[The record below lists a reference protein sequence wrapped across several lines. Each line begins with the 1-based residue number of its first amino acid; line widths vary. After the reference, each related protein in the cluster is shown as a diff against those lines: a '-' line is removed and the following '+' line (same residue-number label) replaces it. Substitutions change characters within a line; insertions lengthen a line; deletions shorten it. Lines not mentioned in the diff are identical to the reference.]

1 MLAVQAKRGV
11 ESSVE
16 RVFKAFGGRLDE
28 LSFQWVG
35 NTAGVI
41 HELTYSGMK
50 ITVRFPNIDDT
61 ADVSN
66 ARFQDLVGY
75 AIHELGH
82 VWFTDND
89 PWDKARYKHGA
100 FVSSIINGLE
110 DPRIEQCVM
119 QSGNAENS
127 RVLFETLLN
136 NVLLK
141 DGYVKPDDYK
151 NIPFM
156 LAVEGRRL
164 NGYHVMFPTI
174 LDRGP
179 YSDLLKAA
187 LLEAQKAND
196 TADIVAIAVKLF
208 KRLEQRKREQEQEQG
223 DQGDQGQQGEQG
235 EQGEQGD
242 APIGQ
247 DGEGQPGQP
256 GDQPGDQSDEPGE
269 PGGKGKAPR
278 AVEPGDALA
287 EQLQDEGLVPPPESN
302 AGRKPAVGKPILQ
315 TFEWE

>member
-1 MLAVQAKRGV
+1 MLAVLAKRGV

-41 HELTYSGMK
+41 HEQTFGGMK
-50 ITVRFPNIDDT
+50 VTVRFPALIDT

-66 ARFQDLVGY
+66 SRFQDLVGY

-82 VWFTDND
+82 VWFTDNE
-89 PWDKARYKHGA
+89 PWDRARTKHGA
-100 FVSSIINGLE
+100 FLSSIINGLE

-119 QSGNAENS
+119 DSGNAPNS

-136 NVLLK
+136 NVLLE

-164 NGYHVMFPTI
+164 NGYHVSFPSI
-174 LDRGP
+174 LDASP
-179 YSDLLKAA
+179 YGDLLRDALVKAKQA
-187 LLEAQKAND
+187 SNTAEIVKIAIKLLRA
-196 TADIVAIAVKLF
+196 
-208 KRLEQRKREQEQEQG
+208 LEQRKQEQERKG
-223 DQGDQGQQGEQG
+223 KQGEQG

-247 DGEGQPGQP
+247 DGDGQPGQP
-256 GDQPGDQSDEPGE
+256 GEKQEGEDEAGQ
-269 PGGKGKAPR
+269 GRGKAPR

-287 EQLQDEGLVPPPESN
+287 EQMEGEGITPPPQSMES
-302 AGRKPAVGKPILQ
+302 RKPAVGKPIVEEF
-315 TFEWE
+315 TWE

>member
-1 MLAVQAKRGV
+1 MLAVLAKRGI

-28 LSFQWVG
+28 LRFQWVG

-41 HELTYSGMK
+41 HETTFSGMR

-61 ADVSN
+61 ADISN

-82 VWFTDND
+82 VWFTETK
-89 PWDKARYKHGA
+89 PWDDARRKHGA

-110 DPRIEQCVM
+110 DPRIEKCVM
-119 QSGNAENS
+119 QSGHADNS

-136 NVLLK
+136 SVLLEG
-141 DGYVKPDDYK
+141 GYVEPDDYK

-164 NGYHVMFPTI
+164 NGYHVTFPTI

-208 KRLEQRKREQEQEQG
+208 KRLEQRKREQEQG
-223 DQGDQGQQGEQG
+223 DQGKGKQGQ
-235 EQGEQGD
+235 QGEQGD

-247 DGEGQPGQP
+247 DGDGQPG
-256 GDQPGDQSDEPGE
+256 EPGE
-269 PGGKGKAPR
+269 PGDKPGDEPSDKPGGKGKAPR

-287 EQLQDEGLVPPPESN
+287 EQLNDEGLVPPTNTN

-315 TFEWE
+315 TFDWE